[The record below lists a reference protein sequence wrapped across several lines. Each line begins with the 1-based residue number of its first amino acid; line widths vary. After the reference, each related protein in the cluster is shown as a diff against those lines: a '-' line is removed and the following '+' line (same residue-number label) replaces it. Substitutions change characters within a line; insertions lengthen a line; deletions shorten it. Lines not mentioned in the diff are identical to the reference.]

1 MTQILCRTLEPVLCK
16 TNIKDRDTSSV
27 QDNNEDLE
35 RLQLLDIV
43 FTRGVN
49 ALSRI
54 ELERLHDLIE
64 KKDYSHDKKAQKS
77 KAKLLKKIGNAIYD
91 HDVKYGNSFKMS

>member
-1 MTQILCRTLEPVLCK
+1 MFSNK
-16 TNIKDRDTSSV
+16 TNIKASAREIV
-27 QDNNEDLE
+27 EDNDLR
-35 RLQLLDIV
+35 RLELLDIV
-43 FTRGVN
+43 FKKGVN
-49 ALSRI
+49 ALSRE
-54 ELERLHDLIE
+54 ELETLHNLIE

>member
-1 MTQILCRTLEPVLCK
+1 M
-16 TNIKDRDTSSV
+16 
-27 QDNNEDLE
+27 QDDNDDLE

-43 FTRGVN
+43 FTRGVKG
-49 ALSRI
+49 LSRI
-54 ELERLHDLIE
+54 ELERLHDLLE

-77 KAKLLKKIGNAIYD
+77 KTKLLKKIGNAIYD

>member
-1 MTQILCRTLEPVLCK
+1 VE
-16 TNIKDRDTSSV
+16 NNSDDSV
-27 QDNNEDLE
+27 QDNNDDLD

-43 FTRGVN
+43 LTRGVN
-49 ALSRI
+49 ALSRT

-64 KKDYSHDKKAQKS
+64 KKDYSHDKKAKKS

>member
-1 MTQILCRTLEPVLCK
+1 MQ
-16 TNIKDRDTSSV
+16 
-27 QDNNEDLE
+27 NNSDDLE

-49 ALSRI
+49 ALSRD

-64 KKDYSHDKKAQKS
+64 KRDYSYDKKAQKS
-77 KAKLLKKIGNAIYD
+77 KVKLLKKIGNAIYD
-91 HDVKYGNSFKMS
+91 HDVKYGNSFKTS

>member
-1 MTQILCRTLEPVLCK
+1 MQ
-16 TNIKDRDTSSV
+16 
-27 QDNNEDLE
+27 NNSEDLE

-43 FTRGVN
+43 FTKGVN
-49 ALSRI
+49 ALSRA

-77 KAKLLKKIGNAIYD
+77 KTKLLKKLGNAIYD
-91 HDVKYGNSFKMS
+91 HDVKSGNSFKMN

>member
-1 MTQILCRTLEPVLCK
+1 M
-16 TNIKDRDTSSV
+16 

-49 ALSRI
+49 ALSR
-54 ELERLHDLIE
+54 EHLERLHDLIE

-91 HDVKYGNSFKMS
+91 HDVKHGNSFKMS

>member
-1 MTQILCRTLEPVLCK
+1 MFSCK
-16 TNIKDRDTSSV
+16 TNIKDRVTKLV

-43 FTRGVN
+43 FTKGVN
-49 ALSRI
+49 GLSR
-54 ELERLHDLIE
+54 EHLERLHYLIE

>member
-1 MTQILCRTLEPVLCK
+1 MENK
-16 TNIKDRDTSSV
+16 S
-27 QDNNEDLE
+27 EDLE

-43 FTRGVN
+43 FTKGVN
-49 ALSRI
+49 GLSRE

-64 KKDYSHDKKAQKS
+64 KKDYGSDKKVQKS

>member
-1 MTQILCRTLEPVLCK
+1 VL
-16 TNIKDRDTSSV
+16 
-27 QDNNEDLE
+27 NNSDDLE
-35 RLQLLDIV
+35 RLQLLEVV

-49 ALSRI
+49 ALSR
-54 ELERLHDLIE
+54 EDLERLHNLIE

>member
-1 MTQILCRTLEPVLCK
+1 MQ
-16 TNIKDRDTSSV
+16 NDSD
-27 QDNNEDLE
+27 DLE

-49 ALSRI
+49 ALSRTEI
-54 ELERLHDLIE
+54 ERLHDLVE

-77 KAKLLKKIGNAIYD
+77 KTKLLKKLGNAIYD